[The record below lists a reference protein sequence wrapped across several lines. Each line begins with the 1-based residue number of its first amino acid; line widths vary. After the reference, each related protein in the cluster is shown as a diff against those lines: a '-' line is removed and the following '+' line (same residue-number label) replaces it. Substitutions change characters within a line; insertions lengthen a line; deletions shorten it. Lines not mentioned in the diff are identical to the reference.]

1 MALTLSDTGFFELQK
16 HGDEGG
22 GGGLGAGWLPAAVEL
37 IKLFR
42 TMNQPRPLEL

>member
-22 GGGLGAGWLPAAVEL
+22 GVVGAGWLPAAVEL